1 MDMRTGTIWSGTRTA
16 AQGIRPAAG
25 AGTAASF
32 AAQMAELTDSLAL
45 SDPAGDPTLKA
56 AYDQLTDASKAVLA
70 RMKAGQDG
78 VTREEWTE
86 LCRELKDAGTISETD
101 FAYARA
107 DLRVVP
113 LPVADMRDGCT
124 VLHGDG
130 DGMLLSPVKDPEWSG
145 DPFELLDQWME
156 ELRETRARAAGL
168 RQSDGSRPIQ
178 YMNALSGCV
187 SSCEKVSGLVHDLMK
202 VC

>member
-1 MDMRTGTIWSGTRTA
+1 MDMRTGAIWSGARTA
-16 AQGIRPAAG
+16 AQGRRPAAG
-25 AGTAASF
+25 VGTAASF

-56 AYDQLTDASKAVLA
+56 AYDQFSDGSKAVLT
-70 RMKAGQDG
+70 RMKAGQG
-78 VTREEWTE
+78 GATREEWTE
-86 LCRELKDAGTISETD
+86 LCRELKDAGMISESD
-101 FAYARA
+101 FAYTRA

-113 LPVADMRDGCT
+113 IADMREDGCT

-130 DGMLLSPVKDPEWSG
+130 DGLPLSSLKDPEWSG
-145 DPFELLDQWME
+145 DPLEFLDQWME
-156 ELRETRARAAGL
+156 ELREMRARVAGL
-168 RQSDGSRPIQ
+168 RQSDGSRPTQ

-187 SSCEKVSGLVHDLMK
+187 SSCEKVSGLVRDLMK